1 MYVPGAGG
9 AIMYIAQIKEVV
21 PASEATLSR
30 SLKSYSGDQA
40 PFDQNTRIGVFE
52 PEPLSALSDP
62 MLLATRV
69 PYGLRYTD
77 LESFRAET
85 TDDIL

>member
-1 MYVPGAGG
+1 MYGAHV
-9 AIMYIAQIKEVV
+9 KEIV

-30 SLKSYSGDQA
+30 PLASSTVDQA
-40 PFDQNTRIGVFE
+40 LFKQNKRVGVFE

-77 LESFRAET
+77 LESFRTAEI